1 MADLWDDSPSHKC
14 CHFLCELELSGATPG
29 RFPSKWLQQI
39 HFKMQ
44 PVPLPTSRAV
54 KTESLI
60 IMGPQNQLAAVFP
73 HLVTKGNIP
82 GDENL
87 QKNLEGRT
95 PLVAQ
100 PISICLPTQGTRVW
114 PLILEDP
121 ASPGTPKPMHHTT
134 EPTGCNYWSP
144 RA

>member
-1 MADLWDDSPSHKC
+1 
-14 CHFLCELELSGATPG
+14 
-29 RFPSKWLQQI
+29 
-39 HFKMQ
+39 MQ

-100 PISICLPTQGTRVW
+100 PISICLPTQGTQV
-114 PLILEDP
+114 
-121 ASPGTPKPMHHTT
+121 
-134 EPTGCNYWSP
+134 
-144 RA
+144 